1 MVLLCVDRCWKVCG
15 EIVPST
21 AVIRDTVEPRT
32 LMSSSPPLGSTNHSR
47 GQEPPPEPRAQ
58 SGLRRLH
65 SPLPWSQR
73 ATRLLGD
80 WMGITILF
88 FLWIA
93 MLVLVAHNVIIPRT
107 LSLIHI

>member
-1 MVLLCVDRCWKVCG
+1 
-15 EIVPST
+15 
-21 AVIRDTVEPRT
+21 
-32 LMSSSPPLGSTNHSR
+32 MSSSVPAGSTNPSR
-47 GQEPPPEPRAQ
+47 GQEPPPESRTQ

-65 SPLPWSQR
+65 STLPWSQR

-93 MLVLVAHNVIIPRT
+93 MLILVAHNVIIPRT
-107 LSLIHI
+107 CAQSWPLWVPLLGGMKSMLAATAP